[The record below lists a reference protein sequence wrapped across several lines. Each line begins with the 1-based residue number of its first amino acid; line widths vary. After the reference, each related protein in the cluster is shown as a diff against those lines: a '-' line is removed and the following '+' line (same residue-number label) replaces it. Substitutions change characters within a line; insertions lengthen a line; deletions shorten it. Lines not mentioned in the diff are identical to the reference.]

1 MEGDFSAASMATNIR
16 LDSLPPQRSVSL
28 YWVEKW
34 LLALDAVQ
42 VWCLLW
48 LIVLPQFPPS
58 WNQKTFPLLAF
69 NLDFFHLLL
78 NRLDTSNI
86 LVSSD
91 AGSTATSRL
100 VLACILT
107 LVVAAVATLLWG
119 GSRWIRFSKSPKE
132 KRQEAREL
140 AEELQ
145 RKQRQSSGRMS
156 LSVVFALQSDEQTKN
171 QDSNWLKL
179 CVFFADL
186 WHELCLWLVQGR
198 IILVTWI
205 FAPYLNSVLP
215 IVFCQDQAEICGDQ
229 GLFMGRIAIGVF
241 AFLFAATAVYY
252 VGSQVNA
259 HLVAQTDENHEDY
272 VQQKELEYM
281 LNLNDSWRVQMLWT
295 FTSFRR
301 EWGRVY
307 HRQALMIVKLLLCLL
322 VALFGNQTYKPS
334 AGAAWLFQQVF
345 PSSLTNA
352 STFSDAS
359 GEVDS
364 SAAVITTGTPSW
376 RADPLAEMATNP
388 FGSRTQSVI
397 AFVIICVFVLLC
409 LTRMPYRQRSSNVL
423 FAFTWTTLGILSGFS
438 VTLACSEETP
448 VLLHA
453 DNMRVILP
461 LLHSILLFVWVLTI
475 FVGIFRTLLP
485 SSSNA
490 LLVPADDDTEE
501 DSQLTNNTESTELR
515 SGRRKSRWTE
525 KRKLFTHHAQNM
537 LRNIMSKDAPKN
549 MQLKR
554 SSSCLGFVDED
565 DSDGVYPNF
574 LDSPWPISF
583 YEGRYFIRTFPDV
596 LLSLKLAQH
605 TIDRYLFADKTL
617 VPLSTLDAAHA
628 DLQHHLVNF
637 LSLPDNE
644 KNPLLKKKKHV
655 EAHPL
660 DPAANSDEL
669 EQALVSAKKKLADLF
684 GEEDPS
690 EQADEDD
697 SGAEHSENNSDKDQ
711 AEASELDDDMDAII
725 GADDPRSNF
734 EANFVDDWDAE
745 GEKRR
750 VHRLV
755 HAVQEQQA
763 LHHRRANQATPPF
776 DVFEEK
782 DPLAALLAK
791 RPGEKHQEQAAGFDL
806 AATPQSAQTLL
817 EAALEA
823 LENEGSVRK
832 KRATALAQRLL
843 DVLGVSP
850 NAQQFRDHR
859 SADAETF
866 RYSHDTLVESKLVAR
881 EGDPTAPVVK
891 ENHAHVDT
899 AEDKGSDEG
908 ERQRRRHAVDE
919 IQSLLQID
927 FDVPTLASTVELKKM
942 WIEFEEQGDPQARF
956 ADAPSRGSQAEAAEK
971 ENTESQDGAGVER
984 AHVQPEDAETGGDH
998 EKNLPRSGSS
1008 PTEDKK
1014 ETIQK
1019 RKKRRRRKSDPDAFP
1034 YLPEDSRRAL
1044 MEFYVRRLST
1054 LSHLSQRFSAVP
1066 IKKLFQEMH
1075 HRQSLTHAFR
1085 WILLEAF
1092 EILASLRKEVAQ
1104 VTCLPKAL
1112 PNGGDALMALLAKRC
1127 RQRDKDLIF
1136 MPAKKRRIHTKLIA
1150 IQFLCGKQLAPKDRT
1165 DEIVSQMLRGFT
1177 SFFE

>member
-1 MEGDFSAASMATNIR
+1 MEGDFSAASMAANIR

-34 LLALDAVQ
+34 LLALDAIQ

-58 WNQKTFPLLAF
+58 WNQQTFPLLAF

-91 AGSTATSRL
+91 AGSTVTSRL
-100 VLACILT
+100 VLAYILT
-107 LVVAAVATLLWG
+107 LVVVAVATLLWG
-119 GSRWIRFSKSPKE
+119 GSRWISFAKSPKE

-156 LSVVFALQSDEQTKN
+156 LSVVFDLQSDEQTKN

-179 CVFFADL
+179 CVFSVDL
-186 WHELCLWLVQGR
+186 WHEVCLWLVQGR

-215 IVFCQDQAEICGDQ
+215 IVFCQDQAEICGDK

-241 AFLFAATAVYY
+241 AFLLAATAVYY

-259 HLVAQTDENHEDY
+259 HLVAQTDENHEEY

-345 PSSLTNA
+345 PSSLTSA
-352 STFSDAS
+352 STSSDAS

-376 RADPLAEMATNP
+376 RVDPLAEMATNP

-453 DNMRVILP
+453 DNMQVLLP
-461 LLHSILLFVWVLTI
+461 LLHSILLFVWVFTI
-475 FVGIFRTLLP
+475 FVGVFRTLLP

-490 LLVPADDDTEE
+490 LLLPADDDTEE
-501 DSQLTNNTESTELR
+501 DSQLTNNVESTERR
-515 SGRRKSRWTE
+515 SERRKRRWTD

-537 LRNIMSKDAPKN
+537 LRSIMSKDAPKN

-554 SSSCLGFVDED
+554 SSSSHGFVDED
-565 DSDGVYPNF
+565 DSDGIYPSF

-644 KNPLLKKKKHV
+644 NNPLLKKKLV
-655 EAHPL
+655 EANPVDL
-660 DPAANSDEL
+660 AANSNEL
-669 EQALVSAKKKLADLF
+669 EQALVSAKKKLADRF

-690 EQADEDD
+690 DQTDEDD
-697 SGAEHSENNSDKDQ
+697 GGAEHSENNSDKDQ
-711 AEASELDDDMDAII
+711 AEASDLDDEMDDLL
-725 GADDPRSNF
+725 GADGPRSNF
-734 EANFVDDWDAE
+734 DANFVDDWDTE
-745 GEKRR
+745 GENRR
-750 VHRLV
+750 VHRLM

-763 LHHRRANQATPPF
+763 LRHRRANQATAHF
-776 DVFEEK
+776 DVSEEE
-782 DPLAALLAK
+782 DPLAALLA
-791 RPGEKHQEQAAGFDL
+791 RPGEKRQEKQVAGSDL

-817 EAALEA
+817 EAALKA

-832 KRATALAQRLL
+832 RRANALAQRLL
-843 DVLGVSP
+843 DVLAVFP

-859 SADAETF
+859 FADAETF
-866 RYSHDTLVESKLVAR
+866 RFSQDTLVESKLVAR
-881 EGDPTAPVVK
+881 EGDPTALVGK

-899 AEDKGSDEG
+899 AEDKRSDDG
-908 ERQRRRHAVDE
+908 ERQTRGHTVDE
-919 IQSLLQID
+919 IQRLLQID

-956 ADAPSRGSQAEAAEK
+956 ADAHSRGSQAEAAEK
-971 ENTESQDGAGVER
+971 ENTESQDGSGVER
-984 AHVQPEDAETGGDH
+984 ADVQPDNPDTGGDH

-1008 PTEDKK
+1008 HTKDKK
-1014 ETIQK
+1014 EKKQK
-1019 RKKRRRRKSDPDAFP
+1019 RKKGRRRKSDPDAFP

-1044 MEFYVRRLST
+1044 MEFQVRRLST

-1136 MPAKKRRIHTKLIA
+1136 MPAKKRRIHTKLLA
-1150 IQFLCGKQLAPKDRT
+1150 IQFLCGKQLATKDRT